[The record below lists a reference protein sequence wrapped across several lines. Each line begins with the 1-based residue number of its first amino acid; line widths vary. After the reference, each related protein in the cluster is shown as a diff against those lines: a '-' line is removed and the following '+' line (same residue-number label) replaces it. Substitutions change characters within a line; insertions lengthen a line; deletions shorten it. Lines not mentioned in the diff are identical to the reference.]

1 MIKEIKLIETA
12 RSYSR
17 KVNIGNYESIDYFCS
32 AKEEV
37 PKSQAV
43 KTSER
48 LFQFCKDAVEK
59 SIAEYHEEKLQ
70 KSIIKS
76 PEQPT
81 KGNHERFITKEEAKE
96 IQIKAEELGAEDES
110 DKAYRFNEIENLQK
124 EQNETN

>member
-1 MIKEIKLIETA
+1 MPKKEELIEIA
-12 RSYSR
+12 RSYSQ
-17 KVNIGNYESIDYFCS
+17 KLNTGNYTTSDFFCS

-43 KTSER
+43 KTSKR
-48 LFQFCKDAVEK
+48 LFQFCKSEVEK
-59 SIAEYHEEKLQ
+59 SIAEYHEEK
-70 KSIIKS
+70 KEEPPKEE
-76 PEQPT
+76 PP
-81 KGNHERFITKEEAKE
+81 KRERFITKEEAGE